1 MIQSVLFKGGKKPE
15 KSCHSVID
23 NPESVN
29 LVNPPTTIMIDIIE
43 NIKINHN
50 EIRALIGPN
59 GAGKTTF
66 VSLLCGRIKASK
78 GKVFFNG
85 VNISHLPVYTRISM
99 GIGYTFQITSI
110 FFNLTVSENVALAL
124 KNKRQEEK
132 KSIVSEVLN
141 KVGLIDRINQRSGDL
156 SYGHQRLLE
165 LAMGI
170 AQRPKLLI
178 LDEPTQGLSD
188 LEIENFKKLIK
199 KISATVTVL
208 LIEHNMDVVMSIADK
223 ITVLH
228 FGEIIAEGDKK
239 SIQRNPVVQKAYL
252 GD

>member
-1 MIQSVLFKGGKKPE
+1 MDTL
-15 KSCHSVID
+15 D
-23 NPESVN
+23 NI
-29 LVNPPTTIMIDIIE
+29 LLYTE
-43 NIKINHN
+43 NISKNFQGIKAVNNVNFKINEN

-78 GKVFFNG
+78 GKVFFSG
-85 VNISHLPVYTRISM
+85 KDISDFPVYKRISN

-110 FFNLTVSENVALAL
+110 FFNLTVYENVALAI
-124 KNKRQEEK
+124 KKDNSNEK
-132 KSIVSEVLN
+132 IDIVSEVLN
-141 KVGLIDRINQRSGDL
+141 KVGLLDRINQRSGDL

-165 LAMGI
+165 LAMGM
-170 AQRPKLLI
+170 AQKPKLLI

-188 LEIENFKKLIK
+188 SEIGNFKKLIK
-199 KISATVTVL
+199 DISSSTTIL
-208 LIEHNMDVVMSIADK
+208 LIEHNMDVVMSIADN
-223 ITVLH
+223 ISVLH

-239 SIQRNPVVQKAYL
+239 TIQNDPIVQKAYL

>member
-1 MIQSVLFKGGKKPE
+1 MDSLNNILLYTENLTKNFQGIKA
-15 KSCHSVID
+15 
-23 NPESVN
+23 VN
-29 LVNPPTTIMIDIIE
+29 DI
-43 NIKINHN
+43 NFKINNN

-66 VSLLCGRIKASK
+66 VSLLCGRIKSSK

-85 VNISHLPVYTRISM
+85 VNISHLPVFTRISM

-110 FFNLTVSENVALAL
+110 FFNLTVFENVALAL
-124 KNKRQEEK
+124 KNKRNDEK

-170 AQRPKLLI
+170 AQSPKLLI

-199 KISATVTVL
+199 KISSTVTVL

-228 FGEIIAEGDKK
+228 FGEIIAEGDKQ
-239 SIQRNPVVQKAYL
+239 SIQRNPIVQKAYL

>member
-1 MIQSVLFKGGKKPE
+1 MDTLNNILLYTENLTKNFQGIKA
-15 KSCHSVID
+15 
-23 NPESVN
+23 VN
-29 LVNPPTTIMIDIIE
+29 DI
-43 NIKINHN
+43 NFKINHN

-110 FFNLTVSENVALAL
+110 FFNLTVFENVALAL
-124 KNKRQEEK
+124 KNKRNDEK

>member
-1 MIQSVLFKGGKKPE
+1 MDSLNNILLYTENLTKNFQGIKA
-15 KSCHSVID
+15 
-23 NPESVN
+23 VN
-29 LVNPPTTIMIDIIE
+29 DI
-43 NIKINHN
+43 NFKINHN

-156 SYGHQRLLE
+156 GYGHQRLLE

>member
-1 MIQSVLFKGGKKPE
+1 MDSLNNILLYTENLTKNFQGIKA
-15 KSCHSVID
+15 
-23 NPESVN
+23 VN
-29 LVNPPTTIMIDIIE
+29 DI
-43 NIKINHN
+43 NFKINHN

-85 VNISHLPVYTRISM
+85 VNISHLPVFTRISM

-110 FFNLTVSENVALAL
+110 FFNLTVFENVALAL
-124 KNKRQEEK
+124 KNKRNDEK

-170 AQRPKLLI
+170 AQNPKLLI

-199 KISATVTVL
+199 KISSTVTVL

-228 FGEIIAEGDKK
+228 FGEIIAEGNKQ
-239 SIQRNPVVQKAYL
+239 SIQRNPIVQKAYL

>member
-1 MIQSVLFKGGKKPE
+1 MDSLNNILLYTENLTKNFQGIKA
-15 KSCHSVID
+15 
-23 NPESVN
+23 VN
-29 LVNPPTTIMIDIIE
+29 DI
-43 NIKINHN
+43 NFKINNN

-66 VSLLCGRIKASK
+66 VSLLCGRIKSSK

-85 VNISHLPVYTRISM
+85 VNISHLPVFTRISM

-124 KNKRQEEK
+124 KNKRNEEK

-170 AQRPKLLI
+170 AQSPKLLI

-199 KISATVTVL
+199 KISSTVTVL

-228 FGEIIAEGDKK
+228 FGEIIAEGDKQ
-239 SIQRNPVVQKAYL
+239 SIQRNPIVQKAYL

>member
-1 MIQSVLFKGGKKPE
+1 MDSLNNILLYTENLTKNFQGIKA
-15 KSCHSVID
+15 
-23 NPESVN
+23 VN
-29 LVNPPTTIMIDIIE
+29 DI
-43 NIKINHN
+43 NFKINHN

-188 LEIENFKKLIK
+188 LEIENFKRLIK
-199 KISATVTVL
+199 KISATVTIL

>member
-1 MIQSVLFKGGKKPE
+1 MDS
-15 KSCHSVID
+15 ID
-23 NPESVN
+23 NI
-29 LVNPPTTIMIDIIE
+29 LLYTE
-43 NIKINHN
+43 NISKNFQGIKAVNNVNFKINKN

-78 GKVFFNG
+78 GKVVFG
-85 VNISHLPVYTRISM
+85 GKDISDFPVYKRISN

-110 FFNLTVSENVALAL
+110 FFNLTVYENVALAI
-124 KNKRQEEK
+124 KKDNSNEK
-132 KSIVSEVLN
+132 INTVSEVLT
-141 KVGLIDRINQRSGDL
+141 KVGLLDRINQRSGDL

-165 LAMGI
+165 LAMGM
-170 AQRPKLLI
+170 AQKPKLLI

-188 LEIENFKKLIK
+188 SEIENFKKLVK
-199 KISATVTVL
+199 DISSSTTIL
-208 LIEHNMDVVMSIADK
+208 LIEHNMDVVMSIADN
-223 ITVLH
+223 ISVLH

-239 SIQRNPVVQKAYL
+239 TIQNDPIVQKAYL

>member
-1 MIQSVLFKGGKKPE
+1 MDSLNNILLYTENLTKNFQGIKA
-15 KSCHSVID
+15 
-23 NPESVN
+23 VN
-29 LVNPPTTIMIDIIE
+29 DI
-43 NIKINHN
+43 NFKINNN

-66 VSLLCGRIKASK
+66 VSLLCGRIKSSK

-85 VNISHLPVYTRISM
+85 VNISHLPVFTRISM

-110 FFNLTVSENVALAL
+110 FFNLTVFENVALAL
-124 KNKRQEEK
+124 KNKRKDEK

-170 AQRPKLLI
+170 AQNPKLLI

-199 KISATVTVL
+199 KISSTVTVL

-228 FGEIIAEGDKK
+228 FGEIIAEGDKQ
-239 SIQRNPVVQKAYL
+239 SIQRNPIVQKAYL

>member
-1 MIQSVLFKGGKKPE
+1 MDSLNNILLYTENLTKNFQGIKA
-15 KSCHSVID
+15 
-23 NPESVN
+23 VN
-29 LVNPPTTIMIDIIE
+29 DI
-43 NIKINHN
+43 NFKINHN

-66 VSLLCGRIKASK
+66 VSLLCGRIKSSK

-85 VNISHLPVYTRISM
+85 VNISHLPVFTRISM

-199 KISATVTVL
+199 KISSTVTVL

>member
-1 MIQSVLFKGGKKPE
+1 MDT
-15 KSCHSVID
+15 ID
-23 NPESVN
+23 NI
-29 LVNPPTTIMIDIIE
+29 LLYTE
-43 NIKINHN
+43 NISKNFHGIKAVNNVNFKINKN

-78 GKVFFNG
+78 GKVVFG
-85 VNISHLPVYTRISM
+85 GKDISDFPVYKRISN

-110 FFNLTVSENVALAL
+110 FFNLTVYENVALAI
-124 KNKRQEEK
+124 KKDNSNEK
-132 KSIVSEVLN
+132 INTVSEVLT
-141 KVGLIDRINQRSGDL
+141 KVGLLDRINQRSGDL

-165 LAMGI
+165 LAMGM
-170 AQRPKLLI
+170 AQKPKLLI

-188 LEIENFKKLIK
+188 SEIENFKKLIK
-199 KISATVTVL
+199 DISSSTTIL
-208 LIEHNMDVVMSIADK
+208 LIEHNMDVVMSIADN
-223 ITVLH
+223 ISVLH

-239 SIQRNPVVQKAYL
+239 TIQNDPIVQKAYL

>member
-1 MIQSVLFKGGKKPE
+1 MDSLNNILLYTENLTKNFQGIKA
-15 KSCHSVID
+15 
-23 NPESVN
+23 VN
-29 LVNPPTTIMIDIIE
+29 DI
-43 NIKINHN
+43 NFKINNN

-66 VSLLCGRIKASK
+66 VSLLCGRIKSSK

-85 VNISHLPVYTRISM
+85 INISHLPVFTRISM

-110 FFNLTVSENVALAL
+110 FFNLTVFENVALAL
-124 KNKRQEEK
+124 KNKRNDEK

-170 AQRPKLLI
+170 AQNPKLLI

-199 KISATVTVL
+199 KISSTVTVL

-228 FGEIIAEGDKK
+228 FGEIIAEGDKQ
-239 SIQRNPVVQKAYL
+239 SIQRNTIVQKAYL

>member
-1 MIQSVLFKGGKKPE
+1 MDSLNNILLYTENLTKNFQGIKA
-15 KSCHSVID
+15 
-23 NPESVN
+23 VN
-29 LVNPPTTIMIDIIE
+29 DI
-43 NIKINHN
+43 NFKINHN

-110 FFNLTVSENVALAL
+110 FLNLTVSENVALAL

-170 AQRPKLLI
+170 VQRPKLLI

>member
-1 MIQSVLFKGGKKPE
+1 MDSLNNILLYTESLTKNFQGMIA
-15 KSCHSVID
+15 
-23 NPESVN
+23 VN
-29 LVNPPTTIMIDIIE
+29 EINF
-43 NIKINHN
+43 KINHN

-66 VSLLCGRIKASK
+66 VSLLCGRIKSTK

-110 FFNLTVSENVALAL
+110 FFNLTVFENVALAL

>member
-1 MIQSVLFKGGKKPE
+1 MDSLNNILLYTENLTKNFQGIKA
-15 KSCHSVID
+15 
-23 NPESVN
+23 VN
-29 LVNPPTTIMIDIIE
+29 DI
-43 NIKINHN
+43 NFKINHN

-110 FFNLTVSENVALAL
+110 FFNLTVFENVALAL

>member
-1 MIQSVLFKGGKKPE
+1 M
-15 KSCHSVID
+15 D
-23 NPESVN
+23 
-29 LVNPPTTIMIDIIE
+29 TIE
-43 NIKINHN
+43 NILLYTENISKNFQGIKAVNNVNFKINKN

-78 GKVFFNG
+78 GKVVFSG
-85 VNISHLPVYTRISM
+85 KDISDFPVYKRISN

-110 FFNLTVSENVALAL
+110 FFNLTVYENVALAI
-124 KNKRQEEK
+124 KKDNSNEK
-132 KSIVSEVLN
+132 INTVSEVLT
-141 KVGLIDRINQRSGDL
+141 KVGLLDRINQRSGDL

-165 LAMGI
+165 LAMGM
-170 AQRPKLLI
+170 AQKPKLLI

-188 LEIENFKKLIK
+188 SEIENFKKLIK
-199 KISATVTVL
+199 DISSSTTIL
-208 LIEHNMDVVMSIADK
+208 LIEHNMDVVMSIADN
-223 ITVLH
+223 ISVLH

-239 SIQRNPVVQKAYL
+239 TIQNDPIVQKAYL

>member
-1 MIQSVLFKGGKKPE
+1 MDSLNNILLYTENLTKNFQGIKA
-15 KSCHSVID
+15 
-23 NPESVN
+23 VN
-29 LVNPPTTIMIDIIE
+29 DI
-43 NIKINHN
+43 NFKINNN

-66 VSLLCGRIKASK
+66 VSLLCGRIKSSK

-85 VNISHLPVYTRISM
+85 VNISHLPVFTRISM

>member
-1 MIQSVLFKGGKKPE
+1 MDSLNNILLYTENLTKNFQGIKA
-15 KSCHSVID
+15 
-23 NPESVN
+23 VN
-29 LVNPPTTIMIDIIE
+29 DI
-43 NIKINHN
+43 NFKINHN

-110 FFNLTVSENVALAL
+110 FVNLTVSENVALAL
-124 KNKRQEEK
+124 KNKREEEK

-228 FGEIIAEGDKK
+228 FGEIIAEGDKQ
-239 SIQRNPVVQKAYL
+239 SIQRNPIVQKAYL

>member
-1 MIQSVLFKGGKKPE
+1 MDT
-15 KSCHSVID
+15 ID
-23 NPESVN
+23 NI
-29 LVNPPTTIMIDIIE
+29 LLYTE
-43 NIKINHN
+43 NISKNFQGIKAVNNVSFKINKN

-78 GKVFFNG
+78 GKVVFG
-85 VNISHLPVYTRISM
+85 GKDISDFPVYKRISN

-110 FFNLTVSENVALAL
+110 FFNLTVYENVALAI
-124 KNKRQEEK
+124 KKDNSNEK
-132 KSIVSEVLN
+132 INTVSEVLT
-141 KVGLIDRINQRSGDL
+141 KVGLLDRINQRSGDL

-165 LAMGI
+165 LAMGM
-170 AQRPKLLI
+170 AQKPKLLI

-188 LEIENFKKLIK
+188 SEIENFKKLIK
-199 KISATVTVL
+199 DISSSTTIL
-208 LIEHNMDVVMSIADK
+208 LIEHNMDVVMSIADN
-223 ITVLH
+223 ISVLH

-239 SIQRNPVVQKAYL
+239 TIQNDPIVQKAYL

>member
-1 MIQSVLFKGGKKPE
+1 MDSLNNILLYTENLTKNFQGIKA
-15 KSCHSVID
+15 
-23 NPESVN
+23 VN
-29 LVNPPTTIMIDIIE
+29 DI
-43 NIKINHN
+43 NFKINHN

-66 VSLLCGRIKASK
+66 VSMLCGRIKASK

-228 FGEIIAEGDKK
+228 FGEIIAEGDKQ
-239 SIQRNPVVQKAYL
+239 SIQRNPIVQKAYL

>member
-1 MIQSVLFKGGKKPE
+1 MDSLNNILLYTENLTKNFQGIKA
-15 KSCHSVID
+15 
-23 NPESVN
+23 VN
-29 LVNPPTTIMIDIIE
+29 DI
-43 NIKINHN
+43 NFKINHN

-239 SIQRNPVVQKAYL
+239 SIQRNRVVQKAYL

>member
-1 MIQSVLFKGGKKPE
+1 MDSLNNILLYTENLTKNFQGIKA
-15 KSCHSVID
+15 
-23 NPESVN
+23 VN
-29 LVNPPTTIMIDIIE
+29 DI
-43 NIKINHN
+43 NFKINHN

-124 KNKRQEEK
+124 KKKRQEEK

>member
-1 MIQSVLFKGGKKPE
+1 MDSLNNILLYTENLTKNFQGIKA
-15 KSCHSVID
+15 
-23 NPESVN
+23 VN
-29 LVNPPTTIMIDIIE
+29 DI
-43 NIKINHN
+43 NFKINHN

-66 VSLLCGRIKASK
+66 VSLLCGRIKASR

-208 LIEHNMDVVMSIADK
+208 MIEHNMDVVMSIADK

>member
-1 MIQSVLFKGGKKPE
+1 
-15 KSCHSVID
+15 
-23 NPESVN
+23 
-29 LVNPPTTIMIDIIE
+29 
-43 NIKINHN
+43 
-50 EIRALIGPN
+50 
-59 GAGKTTF
+59 
-66 VSLLCGRIKASK
+66 
-78 GKVFFNG
+78 
-85 VNISHLPVYTRISM
+85 M

-141 KVGLIDRINQRSGDL
+141 KVGLLDRVTQRSGDL

-228 FGEIIAEGDKK
+228 FGEIIAEADKQ
-239 SIQRNPVVQKAYL
+239 SIQRNPIVQKAYL

>member
-1 MIQSVLFKGGKKPE
+1 MDSLNNILLYTENLTKNFQGIKA
-15 KSCHSVID
+15 
-23 NPESVN
+23 VN
-29 LVNPPTTIMIDIIE
+29 DI
-43 NIKINHN
+43 NFKINHN

-85 VNISHLPVYTRISM
+85 VNISHLPVFTRISM

-110 FFNLTVSENVALAL
+110 FFNLTVFENVALAL
-124 KNKRQEEK
+124 KNRRQEEK

>member
-1 MIQSVLFKGGKKPE
+1 MDT
-15 KSCHSVID
+15 ID
-23 NPESVN
+23 NI
-29 LVNPPTTIMIDIIE
+29 LLYTE
-43 NIKINHN
+43 NISKNFQGIKAVNNVNFKINKN

-78 GKVFFNG
+78 GKVVFG
-85 VNISHLPVYTRISM
+85 GQDISDFPVYKRISN

-110 FFNLTVSENVALAL
+110 FFNLTVYENVALAI
-124 KNKRQEEK
+124 NKDNSNEK
-132 KSIVSEVLN
+132 INTVSEVLT
-141 KVGLIDRINQRSGDL
+141 KVGLLDRINQRSGDL

-165 LAMGI
+165 LAMGM
-170 AQRPKLLI
+170 AQKPKLLI

-188 LEIENFKKLIK
+188 SEIENFKKLIK
-199 KISATVTVL
+199 DISSSTTIL
-208 LIEHNMDVVMSIADK
+208 LIEHNMDVVMSIADN
-223 ITVLH
+223 ISVLH

-239 SIQRNPVVQKAYL
+239 TIQSDPIVQKAYL

>member
-1 MIQSVLFKGGKKPE
+1 MDSLNNILLYTENLTKNFQGIKA
-15 KSCHSVID
+15 
-23 NPESVN
+23 VN
-29 LVNPPTTIMIDIIE
+29 DI
-43 NIKINHN
+43 NFKINHN

-188 LEIENFKKLIK
+188 LEIENFKRLIK

>member
-1 MIQSVLFKGGKKPE
+1 MDSLNNILLYTENLTKNFQGIKA
-15 KSCHSVID
+15 
-23 NPESVN
+23 VN
-29 LVNPPTTIMIDIIE
+29 DI
-43 NIKINHN
+43 NFKINHN

-208 LIEHNMDVVMSIADK
+208 MIEHNMDVVMSIADK

>member
-1 MIQSVLFKGGKKPE
+1 MDSLNNILLYTENLTKNFQGIKA
-15 KSCHSVID
+15 
-23 NPESVN
+23 VN
-29 LVNPPTTIMIDIIE
+29 DI
-43 NIKINHN
+43 NFKINNN

-66 VSLLCGRIKASK
+66 VSLLCGRIKSSK

-85 VNISHLPVYTRISM
+85 VNISHLPVFTRISM

-110 FFNLTVSENVALAL
+110 FFNLTVFENVALAL
-124 KNKRQEEK
+124 KNKRNDEK

-170 AQRPKLLI
+170 AQNPKLLI

-199 KISATVTVL
+199 KISSTVTIL

-228 FGEIIAEGDKK
+228 FGEIIAEGDKQ
-239 SIQRNPVVQKAYL
+239 SIQRNPIVQKAYL